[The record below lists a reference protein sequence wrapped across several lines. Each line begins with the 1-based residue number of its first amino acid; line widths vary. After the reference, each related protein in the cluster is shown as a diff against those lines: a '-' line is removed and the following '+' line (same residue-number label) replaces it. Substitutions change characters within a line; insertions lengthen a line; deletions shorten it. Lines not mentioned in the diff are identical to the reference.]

1 MSTFL
6 DKTTYS
12 TQEVVKLTGLE
23 HHHLRYYDKL
33 KIFSPSIQ
41 SKRYKRKKYSTL
53 DVLVLQAIAAL
64 KDKGMPFIRIRKV
77 IENLQRHYGLKK
89 PFHSALDGRQ
99 NITILTDGIKN
110 FYICFN
116 DHEVVEHL
124 KAGGQFMLLDV
135 SDIACDLKEKIRAL
149 QIYKKKRAQ
158 KRAKKT
164 IARKSAV

>member
-1 MSTFL
+1 MLL
-6 DKTTYS
+6 DKNTYS

-23 HHHLRYYDKL
+23 QYHLRYYDKL
-33 KIFSPSIQ
+33 KIFSPSVQ
-41 SKRYKRKKYSTL
+41 STRYKRKKYSPL
-53 DVLVLQAIAAL
+53 DVLVLQSISAL
-64 KDKGMPFIRIRKV
+64 KEKGMPFIRIRKV

-99 NITILTDGIKN
+99 NITILTDGIRD

-124 KAGGQFMLLDV
+124 KAGGQYMLLDV

-149 QIYKKKRAQ
+149 QMFKKKKALR
-158 KRAKKT
+158 RL
-164 IARKSAV
+164 RKVASR

>member
-1 MSTFL
+1 MAILL

-23 HHHLRYYDKL
+23 QHHLRYYDML
-33 KIFSPSIQ
+33 NIFPPSVQ
-41 SKRYKRKKYSTL
+41 NSHYKRKKYSAL
-53 DVLVLQAIAAL
+53 DVLVLQAISAL

-99 NITILTDGIKN
+99 NITILTDGIGE
-110 FYICFN
+110 FFICFN

-124 KAGGQFMLLDV
+124 KAGGQYMLLDV

-149 QIYKKKRAQ
+149 QMYKKKRAQ
-158 KRAKKT
+158 KLLKK
-164 IARKSAV
+164 AASR